1 VAKVILVADPLPLKL
16 IQILRLFMLKAKSA
30 NQMWHKHYFW
40 KKGWPHPQLFVAAPQ
55 KL

>member
-1 VAKVILVADPLPLKL
+1 
-16 IQILRLFMLKAKSA
+16 MLKAKSA

-55 KL
+55 KLWLCVIESLCVHSICIKIQ